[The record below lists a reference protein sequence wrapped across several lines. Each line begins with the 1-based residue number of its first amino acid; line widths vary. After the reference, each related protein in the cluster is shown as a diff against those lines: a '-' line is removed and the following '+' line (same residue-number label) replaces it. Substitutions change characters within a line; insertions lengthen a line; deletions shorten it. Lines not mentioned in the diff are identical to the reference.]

1 LRHGRRG
8 ESTFWLGRFE
18 QGGRPAS
25 ARTLDR
31 HLYAAKAPRWPR
43 QPASYR
49 GCISLILYFLF
60 SPSRRI
66 RGERHVNPTQPIR
79 RGAQGAAVANLQASL
94 LRLPRR
100 QVIRVS
106 DTGHR
111 ALEKASAPTL
121 RDRVCKTRSAKL
133 IALSQK
139 PSASRPGRR
148 MDREHARERR
158 LQQAR

>member
-1 LRHGRRG
+1 
-8 ESTFWLGRFE
+8 
-18 QGGRPAS
+18 
-25 ARTLDR
+25 
-31 HLYAAKAPRWPR
+31 
-43 QPASYR
+43 
-49 GCISLILYFLF
+49 
-60 SPSRRI
+60 
-66 RGERHVNPTQPIR
+66 VNPTQPIQC
-79 RGAQGAAVANLQASL
+79 GAHGAAVANLQESL
-94 LRLPRR
+94 LRLARR

-111 ALEKASAPTL
+111 ALEKASAPAL

-139 PSASRPGRR
+139 PSASRPSRR